1 MKIFL
6 KTVLQSENEHCV
18 IYLGIQWSL
27 TVNALK
33 RVIWNRTD
41 DSPEVEKESWEVR
54 QQQIGSI
61 LYPD

>member
-1 MKIFL
+1 MKIFK